1 MSSYSSVFRFLFV
14 HFYSSLSHAR
24 ALSLR
29 KFFISTSCKSVNLPS
44 KPVTTLLAAIL
55 DHLSPSYCNKSS
67 LVGST
72 ILVSFIN
79 SILFYKLIY
88 VCIELRS
95 FFSLSISEVLAAVTL
110 LVLVNY

>member
-1 MSSYSSVFRFLFV
+1 M
-14 HFYSSLSHAR
+14 
-24 ALSLR
+24 
-29 KFFISTSCKSVNLPS
+29 
-44 KPVTTLLAAIL
+44 
-55 DHLSPSYCNKSS
+55 
-67 LVGST
+67 GST